1 MRMMRMGMMGIEL
14 KRHLGRRFCVR
25 EGWVVG
31 EHRGKRMR
39 EYFDSVAEVALR
51 AILVDLA

>member
-1 MRMMRMGMMGIEL
+1 MRMMRMGMMGTEL

-31 EHRGKRMR
+31 EQRDGRMR
-39 EYFDSVAEVALR
+39 EYFGSVAEAALPV
-51 AILVDLA
+51 ILVDMA